1 VSKYKIQ
8 GFHSLMDEM
17 RSVAKGE
24 KPAPKNAGGIS
35 FESTEA
41 VIRLLTS
48 ENRKLLAIIR
58 DKSPKS
64 IQELSELSG
73 RAQPNLTRTLAKL
86 EAAGFVKST
95 THGKRKAMTVGVK
108 KIFFEIDPFSDKD
121 TLRVA

>member
-1 VSKYKIQ
+1 
-8 GFHSLMDEM
+8 MDEM

-24 KPAPKNAGGIS
+24 KSAPKNAGGIS

-41 VIRLLTS
+41 IIRLLTS

-73 RAQPNLTRTLAKL
+73 CAQPNLTRTLAQL
-86 EAAGFVKST
+86 EAVGFVKST

-108 KIFFEIDPFSDKD
+108 KIFLKLTPSQTKIRCESPNRNWARPG
-121 TLRVA
+121 L